1 MEKFNRE
8 FIEALKTR
16 FTLLSDALQNVDE
29 NTDLYPFIASIM
41 YNRPVEEC
49 GEIYPDGSFNP
60 TGKDLRH
67 RAKQFIIPV
76 TLECGSI
83 FTPEYEQEMD
93 AKFDALNA
101 RNKSGRCQKCEFTS
115 TCEFNPNDCEE

>member
-16 FTLLSDALQNVDE
+16 FALLSDAFQNVDE
-29 NTDLYPFIASIM
+29 TTDLYPFIASIM
-41 YNRPVEEC
+41 YNLPIGEC
-49 GEIYPDGSFNP
+49 GEMYPNGSFNP
-60 TGKDLRH
+60 TGKDLRN

-76 TLECGSI
+76 ALDHGGI
-83 FTPEYEQEMD
+83 FTAEYEEMMD

-101 RNKSGRCQKCEFTS
+101 RNKSERCKNCEFTD
-115 TCEFNPNDCEE
+115 TCEFNPSECEE